1 VPEIIAAAT
10 ATGGSARDLAI
21 PCPRSIVH
29 ERGPVAEQDRP
40 PARDL
45 SRRVWTV
52 PNVLSMLRLAG
63 VPIFLYLIF
72 VSERYGWAILL
83 LMASGISDYLDGLI
97 ARRWASFTRL
107 GQLLDPLADRLYILA
122 TLLALVARDG
132 LPLWW
137 ALLLIG
143 RDVAL
148 SGFLPV
154 LRRRGYGPLPVHF
167 LGKAATFNLLFAF
180 PMLLAALPRNDDL
193 LATVFRPLGW
203 AFATWGS
210 VLYLWAGVLYVVQV
224 RRLLRADDQARRAE
238 GVTT

>member
-1 VPEIIAAAT
+1 
-10 ATGGSARDLAI
+10 
-21 PCPRSIVH
+21 
-29 ERGPVAEQDRP
+29 VAEQDLP
-40 PARDL
+40 PAPDDV

-63 VPIFLYLIF
+63 VPVFLYLIF
-72 VSERYGWAILL
+72 VAERYGVAILL
-83 LMASGISDYLDGLI
+83 LMASGVSDYLDGQI
-97 ARRWASFTRL
+97 ARRYRSFTRL
-107 GQLLDPLADRLYILA
+107 GQLLDPLADRLYTLA
-122 TLLALVARDG
+122 ILLALVARDG

-137 ALLLIG
+137 ALTLIG

-148 SGFLPV
+148 SAFLPV

-193 LATVFRPLGW
+193 IATIFRPLGW

-210 VLYLWAGVLYVVQV
+210 VLYLWSGVLYAVQV
-224 RRLLRADDQARRAE
+224 RRLLRADSEAALPAGADVSGGAGE
-238 GVTT
+238 STP